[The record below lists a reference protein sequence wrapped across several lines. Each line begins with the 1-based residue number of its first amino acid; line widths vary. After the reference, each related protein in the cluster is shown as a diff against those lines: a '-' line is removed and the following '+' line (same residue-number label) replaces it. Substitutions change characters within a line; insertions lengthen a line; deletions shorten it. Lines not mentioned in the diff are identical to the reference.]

1 MFGWL
6 FSGLIN
12 IITYPFF
19 TLGWYLL
26 VYLPFSVIAFFNYIF
41 EKIGI
46 NIIVHAIF
54 HRQTFSFESLP
65 IGFWIF
71 AITSISMGFIVLI
84 LRYVKFLIIRRNS
97 ADIEIAAMS
106 KVSVGSFIFIFAF
119 PVIFF
124 ALLIAIQSTL
134 TIINNYISGDQNL
147 IELMLKSASNKIPD
161 SEIQTISQDFNVP
174 SYSTFTTMESGEGII
189 LIITL
194 SASSI
199 VVAYILGISFIS
211 LFTASAQLFMN
222 FITMPLWAVSSIWDD
237 GRKLKTWTRTFFGQF
252 AVIII
257 YQVSFNLFLI
267 WVASTYK
274 IADSID
280 FEGAKGIFIFRFLLK
295 ISFIIG
301 GGLAISTFTRQI
313 AANYGQAGA
322 VEHHQR
328 LASSTLK
335 VGGVAL
341 AGAAGTMFKLNQNNH
356 KNATDLTGLPSKWN
370 QKKPFDIVDNSILPN
385 QKQSPWRNA
394 MNLVGI
400 GTGVAFAA
408 TQAKPL
414 IKKWRNYRANRALNG
429 EQKGL
434 KNFFSKKINNLFSK
448 FKRGDSSQNLKQ
460 KPKNTRSTVEKTSEN
475 PSSQNKIEEAAK
487 INQND
492 SLLAEKSAT
501 SEDKLEQT
509 DSLSQS
515 KNESSDEKQ
524 LKIKKNDV
532 EITPNSDQQENSESK
547 GDEKQ
552 QTENTEIVE
561 KPAKKKGFWARFWGE
576 WPEEETKK
584 TRRKSSK
591 TKDTTSE
598 KETKKVKKA
607 VKKKETKAE
616 KASESKEKK
625 VKIEKADSKLDEK
638 TSETKE
644 KSKRIKTSE
653 KSSGT
658 STTSDEK
665 SSIANEENAKTVEKV
680 SPQIEQNDEKIDN
693 IEPKKTRTRKKKA
706 EINVDSQTQNNTE
719 IILNSE
725 LKTAESKQNLKP
737 IKDELNE
744 NKTKKDEQIEGQSD
758 KQNTNSA
765 EKQEKDK

>member
-19 TLGWYLL
+19 VLGWYLL

-71 AITSISMGFIVLI
+71 AIASISMGFIVLI

-97 ADIEIAAMS
+97 ADTEIAAMS
-106 KVSVGSFIFIFAF
+106 KVSVGSFIFIFTF

-124 ALLIAIQSTL
+124 TLLIAIQSTL

-147 IELMLKSASNKIPD
+147 IDLMLRSASNKIPD
-161 SEIQTISQDFNVP
+161 SEIKTISEEFSVP
-174 SYSTFTTMESGEGII
+174 SYSTFTSMESGEAII

-280 FEGAKGIFIFRFLLK
+280 FEGAKGIFVFRFLLK

-370 QKKPFDIVDNSILPN
+370 QKKPFDIIDNSILPN

-400 GTGVAFAA
+400 GAGVAFAA
-408 TQAKPL
+408 TKAKPL

-429 EQKGL
+429 EQTGL
-434 KNFFSKKINNLFSK
+434 KNFFSKKINNLLSK
-448 FKRGDSSQNLKQ
+448 FKRGDSSQNLAK

-475 PSSQNKIEEAAK
+475 PSSQDKIDEAAK

-492 SLLAEKSAT
+492 ELLTEKSPI
-501 SEDKLEQT
+501 SEDKLQQT

-524 LKIKKNDV
+524 SKIEKNDV
-532 EITPNSDQQENSESK
+532 EIAPNSDQQENSENKS
-547 GDEKQ
+547 DEKQ
-552 QTENTEIVE
+552 QTENPVIVE
-561 KPAKKKGFWARFWGE
+561 KPAKKQGFWARFWGE
-576 WPEEETKK
+576 WPKEEAKK

-607 VKKKETKAE
+607 VKKKETKVE

-638 TSETKE
+638 TSDTKE
-644 KSKRIKTSE
+644 KAKKVKTSE
-653 KSSGT
+653 KSSAG
-658 STTSDEK
+658 SATSDENSK
-665 SSIANEENAKTVEKV
+665 IIEKAGT
-680 SPQIEQNDEKIDN
+680 QIEQNDEKIDN
-693 IEPKKTRTRKKKA
+693 IAPKKTRTRSKKT
-706 EINVDSQTQNNTE
+706 EINVDNQTQNNAE
-719 IILNSE
+719 IILNFE
-725 LKTAESKQNLKP
+725 LKTAESKQNLKSV
-737 IKDELNE
+737 KDELNE
-744 NKTKKDEQIEGQSD
+744 NMTKKDEQIQDNSD
-758 KQNTNSA
+758 KTNTNSA

>member
-19 TLGWYLL
+19 VLGWYLL

-54 HRQTFSFESLP
+54 HRQSFSFESLP

-71 AITSISMGFIVLI
+71 AIASISMGFIVLI
-84 LRYVKFLIIRRNS
+84 LRYVKFLIVRRNS
-97 ADIEIAAMS
+97 ADTEIAAMS
-106 KVSVGSFIFIFAF
+106 KVSVGSFIFIFTF

-124 ALLIAIQSTL
+124 TLLIAIQSTL

-147 IELMLKSASNKIPD
+147 IDLMLRSASNKIPD
-161 SEIQTISQDFNVP
+161 SEIQTISQDFSVP
-174 SYSTFTTMESGEGII
+174 SYSTFTTMESGEAII

-370 QKKPFDIVDNSILPN
+370 QKKPFDIVDNSILPS

-400 GTGVAFAA
+400 GSGVAFAA
-408 TQAKPL
+408 YKARPL

-429 EQKGL
+429 EQTGL

-448 FKRGDSSQNLKQ
+448 FKRADSSQNLEK
-460 KPKNTRSTVEKTSEN
+460 KAKNTRSSVEKTSEN
-475 PSSQNKIEEAAK
+475 PSSQNKIDEAAN

-492 SLLAEKSAT
+492 SLLTEKNAT
-501 SEDKLEQT
+501 SDNKQQQT

-515 KNESSDEKQ
+515 KNESSEEKQ
-524 LKIKKNDV
+524 QKLEKNDV
-532 EITPNSDQQENSESK
+532 EITPNSDQQDNSENKS
-547 GDEKQ
+547 DEKQ
-552 QTENTEIVE
+552 QTENPEIVE

-576 WPEEETKK
+576 WPAEETKK
-584 TRRKSSK
+584 IRRKSSK

-598 KETKKVKKA
+598 KEIKK

-616 KASESKEKK
+616 KASEFKEKK
-625 VKIEKADSKLDEK
+625 VKIGKADSKLDEK
-638 TSETKE
+638 TSDTKE
-644 KSKRIKTSE
+644 KAKKIKTSE
-653 KSSGT
+653 KSSNT
-658 STTSDEK
+658 PATSDEK
-665 SSIANEENAKTVEKV
+665 SSIAKEENAKTIEKV
-680 SPQIEQNDEKIDN
+680 GSQIEQNDEKNDN
-693 IEPKKTRTRKKKA
+693 LASKKTRTRSKKA
-706 EINVDSQTQNNTE
+706 EINVDSQAQNNTE

-725 LKTAESKQNLKP
+725 LKTAESMQNLKP
-737 IKDELNE
+737 VKDELNE
-744 NKTKKDEQIEGQSD
+744 NMTKKDEQIQDKSD
-758 KQNTNSA
+758 KPYTNNA

>member
-19 TLGWYLL
+19 VLGWYLL

-71 AITSISMGFIVLI
+71 AIASISMGFIVLI
-84 LRYVKFLIIRRNS
+84 LRYVKFLIVRRNS
-97 ADIEIAAMS
+97 ADTEIAAMS
-106 KVSVGSFIFIFAF
+106 KVSVGSFIFIFTF

-124 ALLIAIQSTL
+124 TLLIGIQSTL

-147 IELMLKSASNKIPD
+147 IDLMLRSASNKIPD
-161 SEIQTISQDFNVP
+161 SEIQTINQDFSVP
-174 SYSTFTTMESGEGII
+174 SYSTFTTMESGEAII

-370 QKKPFDIVDNSILPN
+370 QKKPFDIVDNSILPS

-400 GTGVAFAA
+400 GSGVAFAA
-408 TQAKPL
+408 YKARPL

-429 EQKGL
+429 EQTGL

-448 FKRGDSSQNLKQ
+448 FKRADSSQNLEK
-460 KPKNTRSTVEKTSEN
+460 KAKNTRSSVEKTSEN
-475 PSSQNKIEEAAK
+475 PSSQNKIDEATN

-492 SLLAEKSAT
+492 SLLTEKNAT
-501 SEDKLEQT
+501 SDNKQQQT

-515 KNESSDEKQ
+515 KNESSEEKQ
-524 LKIKKNDV
+524 QKLEKNDV
-532 EITPNSDQQENSESK
+532 EITPNSDQQDNSENKS
-547 GDEKQ
+547 DEKQ
-552 QTENTEIVE
+552 QTENPEIVE

-576 WPEEETKK
+576 WPAEETKK
-584 TRRKSSK
+584 IRRKSSK

-598 KETKKVKKA
+598 KEIKK

-616 KASESKEKK
+616 KASEFKEKK
-625 VKIEKADSKLDEK
+625 VKIGKADSKLDEK
-638 TSETKE
+638 TSDTKE
-644 KSKRIKTSE
+644 KAKKIKTSE
-653 KSSGT
+653 KSSNT
-658 STTSDEK
+658 PATSDEK
-665 SSIANEENAKTVEKV
+665 SSIAKEENAKTIEKV
-680 SPQIEQNDEKIDN
+680 GSQIEQNDEKNDN
-693 IEPKKTRTRKKKA
+693 LASKKTRTRSKKA
-706 EINVDSQTQNNTE
+706 EINVDSQAQNNTE

-725 LKTAESKQNLKP
+725 LKTAESMQNLKP
-737 IKDELNE
+737 VKDELNE
-744 NKTKKDEQIEGQSD
+744 NMTKKDEQIQDKSD
-758 KQNTNSA
+758 KPYTNNA

>member
-19 TLGWYLL
+19 VLGWYLI

-71 AITSISMGFIVLI
+71 AIASISMGFIVLI
-84 LRYVKFLIIRRNS
+84 LRYVKFLIVRRNS
-97 ADIEIAAMS
+97 ADTEIAAMS
-106 KVSVGSFIFIFAF
+106 KVSVGSFIFIFTF

-124 ALLIAIQSTL
+124 TLLIGIQSTL

-147 IELMLKSASNKIPD
+147 IDLMLRSASNKIPD
-161 SEIQTISQDFNVP
+161 SEIQTISQDFSVP
-174 SYSTFTTMESGEGII
+174 SYSTFTTMESGEAII

-370 QKKPFDIVDNSILPN
+370 QKKPFDIVDNSILPS

-400 GTGVAFAA
+400 GSGVAFAA
-408 TQAKPL
+408 YKARPL

-429 EQKGL
+429 EQTGL

-448 FKRGDSSQNLKQ
+448 FKRADSSQNLEK
-460 KPKNTRSTVEKTSEN
+460 KAKNTRSSVEKTSEN
-475 PSSQNKIEEAAK
+475 PSSQNKIDEAAN

-492 SLLAEKSAT
+492 SLLTEKNAT
-501 SEDKLEQT
+501 SDNKQQQT

-515 KNESSDEKQ
+515 KNESSEEKQ
-524 LKIKKNDV
+524 QKLEKNDV
-532 EITPNSDQQENSESK
+532 EITPNSDQQDNSENKS
-547 GDEKQ
+547 DEKQ
-552 QTENTEIVE
+552 QTENPEIVE

-576 WPEEETKK
+576 WPAEETKK
-584 TRRKSSK
+584 IRRKSSK

-598 KETKKVKKA
+598 KEIKK

-616 KASESKEKK
+616 KASEFKEKK
-625 VKIEKADSKLDEK
+625 VKIGKADSKLDEK
-638 TSETKE
+638 TSDTKE
-644 KSKRIKTSE
+644 KAKKIKTSE
-653 KSSGT
+653 KSSNT
-658 STTSDEK
+658 PATSDEK
-665 SSIANEENAKTVEKV
+665 SSIAKEENAKTIEKV
-680 SPQIEQNDEKIDN
+680 GSQIEQNDEKNDN
-693 IEPKKTRTRKKKA
+693 LASKK
-706 EINVDSQTQNNTE
+706 
-719 IILNSE
+719 
-725 LKTAESKQNLKP
+725 
-737 IKDELNE
+737 
-744 NKTKKDEQIEGQSD
+744 
-758 KQNTNSA
+758 NTN
-765 EKQEKDK
+765 

>member
-6 FSGLIN
+6 FNGLIN

-71 AITSISMGFIVLI
+71 AIASISMGFIVLI

-97 ADIEIAAMS
+97 ADTEIAAMS
-106 KVSVGSFIFIFAF
+106 KVSVGSFIFIFTF

-161 SEIQTISQDFNVP
+161 SEIQTISQDFSVP
-174 SYSTFTTMESGEGII
+174 SYSTFTSMESGEGII

-341 AGAAGTMFKLNQNNH
+341 AGAAGTMFRLNQNNH

-408 TQAKPL
+408 TQVKPL

-434 KNFFSKKINNLFSK
+434 KNFFHKKINNLFSK
-448 FKRGDSSQNLKQ
+448 FKRGDSSQNLNQ
-460 KPKNTRSTVEKTSEN
+460 KPKNTRSTVEKTSED
-475 PSSQNKIEEAAK
+475 PSSQNKIEQTAK

-492 SLLAEKSAT
+492 SLLTEKSAT
-501 SEDKLEQT
+501 SKDKLQQT

-515 KNESSDEKQ
+515 KNESNDEKQ
-524 LKIKKNDV
+524 PKIEKNDV
-532 EITPNSDQQENSESK
+532 EITSNSDQQENSESK

-552 QTENTEIVE
+552 QTESLEKVE
-561 KPAKKKGFWARFWGE
+561 TPAKKKGFWARFWGE

-584 TRRKSSK
+584 ARRKSSK

-598 KETKKVKKA
+598 NETKKVKKA
-607 VKKKETKAE
+607 VKKKETKAG

-625 VKIEKADSKLDEK
+625 VKIDKADSKLDEK

-644 KSKRIKTSE
+644 KAKRIKTSE
-653 KSSGT
+653 KNSGT

-737 IKDELNE
+737 IKDELNK
-744 NKTKKDEQIEGQSD
+744 NKTKKDEQIGDQSD
-758 KQNTNSA
+758 EQNTNST

>member
-19 TLGWYLL
+19 VLGWYLL

-71 AITSISMGFIVLI
+71 AIASISMGFIVLI

-97 ADIEIAAMS
+97 ADTEIAAMS
-106 KVSVGSFIFIFAF
+106 KVSVGSFIFIFTF

-124 ALLIAIQSTL
+124 TLLIAIQSTL

-147 IELMLKSASNKIPD
+147 IDLMLRSASNKIPD
-161 SEIQTISQDFNVP
+161 SEIKTISEEFSVP
-174 SYSTFTTMESGEGII
+174 SYSTFTAMESGEAII

-370 QKKPFDIVDNSILPN
+370 QKKPFDIVDNSILPS

-394 MNLVGI
+394 MNLVGV
-400 GTGVAFAA
+400 GAGVAYAA
-408 TQAKPL
+408 TKAKPL

-429 EQKGL
+429 EQTGL

-448 FKRGDSSQNLKQ
+448 FKRGDSSQNLDK
-460 KPKNTRSTVEKTSEN
+460 KPKNTRSTVEKTAEN
-475 PSSQNKIEEAAK
+475 PSSQDKIEEAAN

-492 SLLAEKSAT
+492 SLLTEKNAT
-501 SEDKLEQT
+501 SDNKQQQT

-515 KNESSDEKQ
+515 KNESSEEKQ
-524 LKIKKNDV
+524 QKLEKNDV
-532 EITPNSDQQENSESK
+532 EITPNSDQQDNSENKS
-547 GDEKQ
+547 DEKQ
-552 QTENTEIVE
+552 QTENPEIVE

-576 WPEEETKK
+576 WPAEETKK
-584 TRRKSSK
+584 IRRKSSK

-598 KETKKVKKA
+598 KEIKK

-616 KASESKEKK
+616 KASEFKEKK
-625 VKIEKADSKLDEK
+625 VKIGKADSKLDEK
-638 TSETKE
+638 TSDTKE
-644 KSKRIKTSE
+644 KAKKIKTSE
-653 KSSGT
+653 KSSNT
-658 STTSDEK
+658 PATSDEK
-665 SSIANEENAKTVEKV
+665 SSIAKEENAKTIEKV
-680 SPQIEQNDEKIDN
+680 GSQIEQNDEKNDN
-693 IEPKKTRTRKKKA
+693 LASKKTRTRSKKA
-706 EINVDSQTQNNTE
+706 EINVDSQAQNNTE

-725 LKTAESKQNLKP
+725 LKTAESMQNLKP
-737 IKDELNE
+737 VKDELNE
-744 NKTKKDEQIEGQSD
+744 NMTKKDEQIQDKSD
-758 KQNTNSA
+758 KPYTNNA

>member
-6 FSGLIN
+6 FNGLIN

-54 HRQTFSFESLP
+54 NRQTFSFESLP

-71 AITSISMGFIVLI
+71 AIASISMGFIVLI

-97 ADIEIAAMS
+97 ADTEIAAMS
-106 KVSVGSFIFIFAF
+106 KVSVGSFIFIFTF

-161 SEIQTISQDFNVP
+161 SEIQTISQDFSVP

-370 QKKPFDIVDNSILPN
+370 QKKPFDIIDNSILPN

-394 MNLVGI
+394 MNLVGVAS
-400 GTGVAFAA
+400 GVAFAA
-408 TQAKPL
+408 TQARPL

-429 EQKGL
+429 QQTGL

-448 FKRGDSSQNLKQ
+448 FKRVDSSQNLDK
-460 KPKNTRSTVEKTSEN
+460 KPKNTRSNIEKTAEN
-475 PSSQNKIEEAAK
+475 PSSENKIEEAPI

-492 SLLAEKSAT
+492 SLLTEKSPT

-515 KNESSDEKQ
+515 KNESSAEKQ
-524 LKIKKNDV
+524 PKIEKNDV
-532 EITPNSDQQENSESK
+532 EIVPNSDQQENSENKS
-547 GDEKQ
+547 DEKQ
-552 QTENTEIVE
+552 QTENPEMVE
-561 KPAKKKGFWARFWGE
+561 KPAKKQGFWARFWGE
-576 WPEEETKK
+576 WPKEETKK

-625 VKIEKADSKLDEK
+625 VKIEKSDSKLDEK
-638 TSETKE
+638 TSDTKE
-644 KSKRIKTSE
+644 KAKKVKTSE
-653 KSSGT
+653 KSSGASAT
-658 STTSDEK
+658 SAEK
-665 SSIANEENAKTVEKV
+665 SSIANEENAKTIEKV
-680 SPQIEQNDEKIDN
+680 GSQIEQNDEKIDN
-693 IEPKKTRTRKKKA
+693 LVPKKTRTRSKKA
-706 EINVDSQTQNNTE
+706 EINVDSQAQNNTE

-737 IKDELNE
+737 VKDELSE
-744 NKTKKDEQIEGQSD
+744 NMTKKDQQIEEQSD
-758 KQNTNSA
+758 KSSSNSA

>member
-19 TLGWYLL
+19 VLGWYLL

-71 AITSISMGFIVLI
+71 AIASISMGFIVLI

-97 ADIEIAAMS
+97 ADTEIAAMS
-106 KVSVGSFIFIFAF
+106 KVSVGSFIFIFTF

-124 ALLIAIQSTL
+124 TLLIGIQSTL

-147 IELMLKSASNKIPD
+147 IDLMLRSASNKIPD
-161 SEIQTISQDFNVP
+161 SEIKTISEEFSVP
-174 SYSTFTTMESGEGII
+174 SYSTFTTMESGEAII

-370 QKKPFDIVDNSILPN
+370 QKKPFDIIDNSILPN

-400 GTGVAFAA
+400 GAGVAYAA
-408 TQAKPL
+408 YKARPL
-414 IKKWRNYRANRALNG
+414 IKKWRNYRANRALND
-429 EQKGL
+429 EQTGL

-448 FKRGDSSQNLKQ
+448 FKRGDSGQNLEK
-460 KPKNTRSTVEKTSEN
+460 KPKNTRSSVEKTSEN
-475 PSSQNKIEEAAK
+475 PSSQNKSEEAAT

-492 SLLAEKSAT
+492 SLLTEKSTT

-509 DSLSQS
+509 DLLSQS

-524 LKIKKNDV
+524 PKIEKNDV
-532 EITPNSDQQENSESK
+532 EIAPNLDQQENSENKS
-547 GDEKQ
+547 DEKQ
-552 QTENTEIVE
+552 QTENSEIVE
-561 KPAKKKGFWARFWGE
+561 KPAKKQGFWARFWGE
-576 WPEEETKK
+576 WPKEEAKK

-616 KASESKEKK
+616 KTSESKEKK
-625 VKIEKADSKLDEK
+625 VKIEKAESKLDEK
-638 TSETKE
+638 TSDTKE
-644 KSKRIKTSE
+644 KAKKVKTSE
-653 KSSGT
+653 KSSGGSGT
-658 STTSDEK
+658 S
-665 SSIANEENAKTVEKV
+665 EENAKTIEKAG
-680 SPQIEQNDEKIDN
+680 SQIEQNDEKIDN
-693 IEPKKTRTRKKKA
+693 LAPKKTRTRSKKA
-706 EINVDSQTQNNTE
+706 EINVDNQAQNNAE

-725 LKTAESKQNLKP
+725 LKTGESNQNLKP
-737 IKDELNE
+737 VKNELNE
-744 NKTKKDEQIEGQSD
+744 NMTKKDQQIETQSD
-758 KQNTNSA
+758 KTNTNST

>member
-6 FSGLIN
+6 FNGLIN

-71 AITSISMGFIVLI
+71 AIASISMGFIVLI

-106 KVSVGSFIFIFAF
+106 KVSVGSFIFIFTF

-161 SEIQTISQDFNVP
+161 SEIQTISQDFSVP
-174 SYSTFTTMESGEGII
+174 SYSTFTSMESGEGII

-313 AANYGQAGA
+313 AANYGQARA

-341 AGAAGTMFKLNQNNH
+341 AGATGTMFRLNQNNH

-370 QKKPFDIVDNSILPN
+370 QKKPFDIIDNSILPN

-414 IKKWRNYRANRALNG
+414 IRKWRNYRANRALNG

-434 KNFFSKKINNLFSK
+434 KNFFNKKINSLFSK

-460 KPKNTRSTVEKTSEN
+460 KPKNTRSTIEKTSEN
-475 PSSQNKIEEAAK
+475 PSSQNKIDEAPI

-492 SLLAEKSAT
+492 SLLTEKSAT
-501 SEDKLEQT
+501 SEDKLQQT

-515 KNESSDEKQ
+515 KNESSGEKQ
-524 LKIKKNDV
+524 LKMEKNDV
-532 EITPNSDQQENSESK
+532 EIRPNSDQQENPENK
-547 GDEKQ
+547 TDEKN
-552 QTENTEIVE
+552 QTENPEIVE
-561 KPAKKKGFWARFWGE
+561 KPAKKQGFWARFWGE

-591 TKDTTSE
+591 TKDTTVE

-616 KASESKEKK
+616 KASEPKEKK
-625 VKIEKADSKLDEK
+625 VKIDKSDSKLDEK
-638 TSETKE
+638 TTDKKE
-644 KSKRIKTSE
+644 KTRKIKTSE
-653 KSSGT
+653 KSSGD
-658 STTSDEK
+658 SVTSDKK
-665 SSIANEENAKTVEKV
+665 SSIAKEENSKTIEKV
-680 SPQIEQNDEKIDN
+680 GPQIEQNDEKIDN
-693 IEPKKTRTRKKKA
+693 IVPKKTRTRKKKD
-706 EINVDSQTQNNTE
+706 EINVDNQAQNNTE

-737 IKDELNE
+737 VKDELNE
-744 NKTKKDEQIEGQSD
+744 NNTKKDEQIEGQSD
-758 KQNTNSA
+758 KPNTNGA
-765 EKQEKDK
+765 EKQEKDN

>member
-71 AITSISMGFIVLI
+71 AISSISMGFIVLI

-97 ADIEIAAMS
+97 ADTEIAAMS
-106 KVSVGSFIFIFAF
+106 KVSVGSFIFIFTF

-161 SEIQTISQDFNVP
+161 SEIQTISQDFSVP
-174 SYSTFTTMESGEGII
+174 SYSTFTSMESGEGII

-322 VEHHQR
+322 IEHHQR

-370 QKKPFDIVDNSILPN
+370 QKKPFDIIDNSILPN

-394 MNLVGI
+394 MNLVGL

-429 EQKGL
+429 ERTGL
-434 KNFFSKKINNLFSK
+434 KNFFNKKINSLFSK
-448 FKRGDSSQNLKQ
+448 FKRNDSSQNLNQ
-460 KPKNTRSTVEKTSEN
+460 KAKNTRSTFEKTSEN
-475 PSSQNKIEEAAK
+475 PSSQNKIEEAAI

-492 SLLAEKSAT
+492 SLLTEKSAT

-524 LKIKKNDV
+524 LKMEKNDV
-532 EITPNSDQQENSESK
+532 EITPNSDQQENPENK
-547 GDEKQ
+547 TDEKN
-552 QTENTEIVE
+552 QTENPVIVE
-561 KPAKKKGFWARFWGE
+561 KPAKKQGFWARFWGE

-591 TKDTTSE
+591 TKDTTAE
-598 KETKKVKKA
+598 KETKKVKKEG
-607 VKKKETKAE
+607 KKKETKAE
-616 KASESKEKK
+616 KASEPKEKK
-625 VKIEKADSKLDEK
+625 VKIDKSDSKLDEK
-638 TSETKE
+638 TTDKKE
-644 KSKRIKTSE
+644 KTRKIKTSE

-658 STTSDEK
+658 SATLEEK
-665 SSIANEENAKTVEKV
+665 SSIAKEENPKTVEKV

-737 IKDELNE
+737 IKDELNK
-744 NKTKKDEQIEGQSD
+744 NKTKKDEQIGDQSD
-758 KQNTNSA
+758 EQNTNST

>member
-19 TLGWYLL
+19 VLGWYLL

-71 AITSISMGFIVLI
+71 AIASISMGFIVLI
-84 LRYVKFLIIRRNS
+84 LRYVKFLIVRRNS
-97 ADIEIAAMS
+97 ADTEIAAMS
-106 KVSVGSFIFIFAF
+106 KVSVGSFIFIFTF

-124 ALLIAIQSTL
+124 TLLIGIQSTL

-147 IELMLKSASNKIPD
+147 IDLMLRSASNKIPD
-161 SEIQTISQDFNVP
+161 SEIQTISQDFSVP
-174 SYSTFTTMESGEGII
+174 SYSTFTTMESGEAII

-370 QKKPFDIVDNSILPN
+370 QKKPFDIVDNSILPS

-400 GTGVAFAA
+400 GSGVAFAA
-408 TQAKPL
+408 YKARPL

-429 EQKGL
+429 EQTGL

-448 FKRGDSSQNLKQ
+448 FKRADSSQNLEK
-460 KPKNTRSTVEKTSEN
+460 KAKNTRSSVEKTSEN
-475 PSSQNKIEEAAK
+475 PSSQNKIDEAAN

-492 SLLAEKSAT
+492 SLLTEKNAT
-501 SEDKLEQT
+501 SDNKQQQT

-515 KNESSDEKQ
+515 KNESSEEKQ
-524 LKIKKNDV
+524 QKLEKNDV
-532 EITPNSDQQENSESK
+532 EITPNSDQQDNSENKS
-547 GDEKQ
+547 DEKQ
-552 QTENTEIVE
+552 QTENPEIVE

-576 WPEEETKK
+576 WPAEETKK
-584 TRRKSSK
+584 IRRKSSK

-598 KETKKVKKA
+598 KEIKK

-616 KASESKEKK
+616 KASEFKEKK
-625 VKIEKADSKLDEK
+625 VKIGKADSKLDEK
-638 TSETKE
+638 TSDTKE
-644 KSKRIKTSE
+644 KAKKIKTSE
-653 KSSGT
+653 KSSNT
-658 STTSDEK
+658 PATSDEK
-665 SSIANEENAKTVEKV
+665 SSIAKEENAKTIEKV
-680 SPQIEQNDEKIDN
+680 GSQIEQNDEKNDN
-693 IEPKKTRTRKKKA
+693 LASKKTRTRSKKA
-706 EINVDSQTQNNTE
+706 EINVDSQAQNNTE

-725 LKTAESKQNLKP
+725 LKTAESMQNLKP
-737 IKDELNE
+737 VKDELNE
-744 NKTKKDEQIEGQSD
+744 NMTKKDEQIQDKSD
-758 KQNTNSA
+758 KPYTNNA

>member
-19 TLGWYLL
+19 VLGWYLL

-71 AITSISMGFIVLI
+71 AIASISMGFIVLI

-97 ADIEIAAMS
+97 ADTEIAAMS
-106 KVSVGSFIFIFAF
+106 KVSVGSFIFIFTF

-124 ALLIAIQSTL
+124 TLLIGIQSTL

-147 IELMLKSASNKIPD
+147 IDLMLRSASNKIPD
-161 SEIQTISQDFNVP
+161 SEIQTISQDFSVP
-174 SYSTFTTMESGEGII
+174 SYSTFTTMESGEAII

-370 QKKPFDIVDNSILPN
+370 QKKPFDIVDNSILPS

-400 GTGVAFAA
+400 GSGVAFAA
-408 TQAKPL
+408 YKARPL

-429 EQKGL
+429 EQTGL

-448 FKRGDSSQNLKQ
+448 FKRADSSQNLEK
-460 KPKNTRSTVEKTSEN
+460 KAKNTRSSVEKTSEN
-475 PSSQNKIEEAAK
+475 PSSQNKIDEAAN

-492 SLLAEKSAT
+492 SLLTEKNAT
-501 SEDKLEQT
+501 SDNKQQQT

-515 KNESSDEKQ
+515 KNESSEEKQ
-524 LKIKKNDV
+524 QKLEKNDV
-532 EITPNSDQQENSESK
+532 EITPNSDQQDNSENKS
-547 GDEKQ
+547 DEKQ
-552 QTENTEIVE
+552 QTENPEIVE

-576 WPEEETKK
+576 WPAEETKK
-584 TRRKSSK
+584 IRRKSSK

-598 KETKKVKKA
+598 KEIKK

-616 KASESKEKK
+616 KASEFKEKK
-625 VKIEKADSKLDEK
+625 VKIGKADSKLDEK
-638 TSETKE
+638 TSDTKE
-644 KSKRIKTSE
+644 KAKKIKTSE
-653 KSSGT
+653 KSSNT
-658 STTSDEK
+658 PATSDEK
-665 SSIANEENAKTVEKV
+665 SSIAKEENAKTIEKV
-680 SPQIEQNDEKIDN
+680 GSQIEQNDEKNDN
-693 IEPKKTRTRKKKA
+693 LASKKTRTRSKKA
-706 EINVDSQTQNNTE
+706 EINVDSQAQNNTE

-725 LKTAESKQNLKP
+725 LKTAESMQNLKP
-737 IKDELNE
+737 VKDELNE
-744 NKTKKDEQIEGQSD
+744 NMTKKDEQIQDKSD
-758 KQNTNSA
+758 KPYTNNA

>member
-71 AITSISMGFIVLI
+71 AIASISMGFIVLI

-97 ADIEIAAMS
+97 ADTEIAAMS

-161 SEIQTISQDFNVP
+161 SEIQTISQDFSVP
-174 SYSTFTTMESGEGII
+174 SYSTFTSMESGEGII

-414 IKKWRNYRANRALNG
+414 IRKWRNYRANRALNG

-434 KNFFSKKINNLFSK
+434 KNFFNKKINSLFSK

-460 KPKNTRSTVEKTSEN
+460 KPKNTRSTIEKTSEN
-475 PSSQNKIEEAAK
+475 PSSQNKIDEAPI

-492 SLLAEKSAT
+492 SLLTEKSAT

-524 LKIKKNDV
+524 LKMEKNDV
-532 EITPNSDQQENSESK
+532 EIRPNSDQQENSENK
-547 GDEKQ
+547 TDEKN
-552 QTENTEIVE
+552 QTENPEIVE
-561 KPAKKKGFWARFWGE
+561 KPAKKQGFWARFWGE

-591 TKDTTSE
+591 AKDTTAE

-616 KASESKEKK
+616 KASEPKEKK
-625 VKIEKADSKLDEK
+625 VKIDKSDSKLDEK
-638 TSETKE
+638 TTDKKE
-644 KSKRIKTSE
+644 KTRKIKTSE
-653 KSSGT
+653 KSSGD
-658 STTSDEK
+658 SVTSDEK
-665 SSIANEENAKTVEKV
+665 SSIAKEENAKTVEKV

-693 IEPKKTRTRKKKA
+693 IESKKTRTRKKKA
-706 EINVDSQTQNNTE
+706 EINVDSQAQNNTE

-725 LKTAESKQNLKP
+725 LKTAESKLNLKP
-737 IKDELNE
+737 VKDELNE

-758 KQNTNSA
+758 KPNTNSA

>member
-54 HRQTFSFESLP
+54 NRQTFSFESLP

-71 AITSISMGFIVLI
+71 AIASISMGFIVLI

-97 ADIEIAAMS
+97 ADTEIAAMS
-106 KVSVGSFIFIFAF
+106 KVSVGSFIFIFTF

-134 TIINNYISGDQNL
+134 TIINNYISADQNL

-161 SEIQTISQDFNVP
+161 SEIQTISQDFSVP
-174 SYSTFTTMESGEGII
+174 SYSTFTSMESGEGII

-341 AGAAGTMFKLNQNNH
+341 AGAAGTMFRLNQNNH

-370 QKKPFDIVDNSILPN
+370 QKKPFDIIDNSILPN

-414 IKKWRNYRANRALNG
+414 IRKWRNYRANRALNG

-434 KNFFSKKINNLFSK
+434 KNFFNKKINSLFSK

-460 KPKNTRSTVEKTSEN
+460 KPKNTRSTIEKTSEN
-475 PSSQNKIEEAAK
+475 PSSQNKIDEAPI

-492 SLLAEKSAT
+492 SLLTEKSAT
-501 SEDKLEQT
+501 SEDKLQQT

-524 LKIKKNDV
+524 LKMEKNDV

-552 QTENTEIVE
+552 QTENPEIVE

-598 KETKKVKKA
+598 TETKKAKKA

-616 KASESKEKK
+616 KASEPKEKK
-625 VKIEKADSKLDEK
+625 VKIDKSDSKLDEK
-638 TSETKE
+638 TTDKKE
-644 KSKRIKTSE
+644 KAKRIKTSE

-665 SSIANEENAKTVEKV
+665 SSIANEENAKIVEKV

-706 EINVDSQTQNNTE
+706 EINIDSQTQNNTE

-744 NKTKKDEQIEGQSD
+744 NKTKKDEQIEDQSD

>member
-19 TLGWYLL
+19 VLGWYLL

-71 AITSISMGFIVLI
+71 AIASISMGFIVLI

-97 ADIEIAAMS
+97 ADTEIAAMS
-106 KVSVGSFIFIFAF
+106 KVSVGSFIFIFTF

-124 ALLIAIQSTL
+124 TLLIAIQSTL

-147 IELMLKSASNKIPD
+147 IDLMLRSASNKIPD
-161 SEIQTISQDFNVP
+161 SEIKTISEEFSVP
-174 SYSTFTTMESGEGII
+174 SYSTFTSMESGEAII

-280 FEGAKGIFIFRFLLK
+280 FEGAKGIFVFRFLLK

-370 QKKPFDIVDNSILPN
+370 QKKPFDIIDNSILPN

-400 GTGVAFAA
+400 GAGVAFAA
-408 TQAKPL
+408 TKAKPL

-429 EQKGL
+429 EQTGL
-434 KNFFSKKINNLFSK
+434 KNFFSKKINNLLSK
-448 FKRGDSSQNLKQ
+448 FKRGDSSQNLAK

-475 PSSQNKIEEAAK
+475 PSSQDKIDEAAK

-492 SLLAEKSAT
+492 ELLTEKSPI
-501 SEDKLEQT
+501 SEDKLQQT

-524 LKIKKNDV
+524 SKIEKNDV
-532 EITPNSDQQENSESK
+532 EIAPNSDQQENSENKS
-547 GDEKQ
+547 DEKQ
-552 QTENTEIVE
+552 QTENPVIVE
-561 KPAKKKGFWARFWGE
+561 KPAKKQGFWARFWGE
-576 WPEEETKK
+576 WPKEEAKK

-607 VKKKETKAE
+607 VKK
-616 KASESKEKK
+616 
-625 VKIEKADSKLDEK
+625 
-638 TSETKE
+638 
-644 KSKRIKTSE
+644 
-653 KSSGT
+653 
-658 STTSDEK
+658 
-665 SSIANEENAKTVEKV
+665 
-680 SPQIEQNDEKIDN
+680 Q
-693 IEPKKTRTRKKKA
+693 
-706 EINVDSQTQNNTE
+706 
-719 IILNSE
+719 
-725 LKTAESKQNLKP
+725 
-737 IKDELNE
+737 
-744 NKTKKDEQIEGQSD
+744 
-758 KQNTNSA
+758 
-765 EKQEKDK
+765 